1 MEDKNI
7 PVEENKAQT
16 GELAPAPTKQQV
28 SKREKGLI
36 TAILIVTIVIAAVAV
51 IGFLRINPRPTGC
64 RDRPMPRRYAYP
76 ASCRAAWCPSMSPK
90 VSMYMPATPWYVSI
104 PL

>member
-51 IGFLRINPRPTGC
+51 IGFLRINPAPDRVQGQADAEEIRISGKLPGWAGSRASRTAPSVPT
-64 RDRPMPRRYAYP
+64 PTSPVPR
-76 ASCRAAWCPSMSPK
+76 
-90 VSMYMPATPWYVSI
+90 
-104 PL
+104 L